1 MNINLNKE
9 KHIYTVDGS
18 VYPSVTTVLKSVG
31 YVNLDRIPH
40 QILEYKRELGTN
52 VHLATQY
59 CDEKILDEV
68 TIGEAEKPYFEGYTK
83 FLLENQPEILGIE
96 QHLVSKK
103 FRFAGTPD
111 RIVIIT
117 GDKGV
122 LEIKCTA
129 EIMPAARVQTMAYK
143 MAYNEMNPKEKAKN
157 RWILHLKGNGEYN
170 LVPCSKDNEDKIAF
184 LNALGAHNWK
194 ERYL

>member
-1 MNINLNKE
+1 MSINFNEE

-18 VYPSVTTVLKSVG
+18 VYPSVTTILKSVG
-31 YVNLDRIPH
+31 YVNLDQIPH
-40 QILEYKRELGTN
+40 RILEYKRELGKN

-59 CDEKILDEV
+59 CDEKILDEATV
-68 TIGEAEKPYFEGYTK
+68 GEAEKLYFEGYTK
-83 FLLENQPEILGIE
+83 FLLENQPEILEIE
-96 QHLVSKK
+96 QPLASKK

-111 RIVIIT
+111 RIVTIT

-143 MAYNEMNPKEKAKN
+143 MAYNEMNPKERAKN

-170 LVPCSKDNEDKIAF
+170 LVPCSKDNEDKTAF